1 MEDPLAWQGIATKCL
16 HSLYGGGTCWLL
28 IIRFVSDIVA
38 LCLNQNVTHL
48 SSFDTWNLANQGEE
62 AKQAELGPMCLCGAM
77 FFPAGKTWNPLQ
89 ASPQRNIKEFKGAGI
104 LQVLNEILHPLHFFL
119 EHCFFSKKHLPW
131 LGPAVLCCGYFLWLR
146 RSLVICCAGWSG
158 SYLVSGIGQEVRYV
172 SICMLSHMEYAWRW
186 HTGTHLPYIPK
197 AVSR

>member
-1 MEDPLAWQGIATKCL
+1 M
-16 HSLYGGGTCWLL
+16 
-28 IIRFVSDIVA
+28 IRFVSDIVA

-89 ASPQRNIKEFKGAGI
+89 ASHQRNIKEFKGAGI

-119 EHCFFSKKHLPW
+119 EHCFFFQKAFALAWPGSS
-131 LGPAVLCCGYFLWLR
+131 VLWLFPMASQILGDLLR
-146 RSLVICCAGWSG
+146 WV
-158 SYLVSGIGQEVRYV
+158 VR
-172 SICMLSHMEYAWRW
+172 
-186 HTGTHLPYIPK
+186 
-197 AVSR
+197 